1 MIRTVVESILITNP
15 DLIQLGSDRCSL
27 RGVANI
33 EHSKLLEEVPDI
45 TAEEGASVERLVE
58 SYFRNH
64 KLEPGKAY
72 HRVTVIIKGND

>member
-58 SYFRNH
+58 AYFRKPQARAGQSLPQGNRNH
-64 KLEPGKAY
+64 
-72 HRVTVIIKGND
+72 

>member
-15 DLIQLGSDRCSL
+15 GLIQLGSDRCSL

-58 SYFRNH
+58 SDFRKPQARAGQSLPQGNRNH
-64 KLEPGKAY
+64 
-72 HRVTVIIKGND
+72 

>member
-58 SYFRNH
+58 SYFRKPQARAGQSLSQGNRNH
-64 KLEPGKAY
+64 
-72 HRVTVIIKGND
+72 